1 MLATYGAAALIVVA
15 SLLIGRAFL
24 ELLGRRQT
32 WWLES
37 SIGLA
42 ILLVTCSLTT
52 RIHFGAEDAGTI
64 PERAELSLIACAVLL
79 VASIAYL
86 RFRFLDRRTL
96 AIAAPVVALTVLI
109 ASLPFI
115 SVGALGI
122 PGIGVNND
130 MAAHLIWADWLQNPT
145 GPSPNGI
152 RIGYPLGP
160 HGLVAMLSDLLGSE
174 PFYMFLGLLIAIPV
188 ITALTALNLLRSLP
202 PVKRTGAAA
211 LVAMPYLAASTF
223 GIAGFKEML
232 AGLFLISFALILRTL
247 PRTTEG
253 RIGLIGGLAALGAG
267 TVACYSYAGLAW
279 LAGTFGLW
287 ALAEL
292 VVAWRQGRSAEVRAE
307 LRRAAPLLGLG
318 LAALGLL
325 ILSELPRIKDFID
338 SGAADTITSTD
349 SKLRFPVPAPEALG
363 VWPSGEW
370 LFGYGERG
378 LDSWQ
383 LFAAIGLVAFVFAG
397 VWWSRRGEVA
407 LLAAVGASAVVYI
420 GTLSQAGL
428 YVEAKALQVPAALL
442 MLFILGALLL
452 RPGSAERPAGTGP
465 DGSEPDGPDDGLRER
480 RATERSGIGLR
491 AVIAVPFIALAAY
504 SSFLALRDAVIAPD
518 DRFREL
524 QQFSEQIEGKGVLD
538 LTSDRYAA
546 YYLRSGE
553 VRSPAKNAEDKFVG
567 RPGKDFRL
575 PVDFDSVFASDQDT
589 YDFAVTTDAEY
600 QSGAPPNW
608 EEADRTESYV
618 LWRRAGPT
626 PFVGVLAEEA
636 RPGRVFR
643 CSNPKLARLRDRRG
657 VAITWPRPVIA
668 KRLNWDK
675 GEGASEQTTR
685 LEPGESASQ
694 TITLPAGRWDLS
706 FQYTSE
712 IASLEVTAGDLSAEM
727 PPGVEG
733 AIPFRPDEG
742 PYWPVGELTSDGE
755 PLEISVRAN
764 TLSRLQRL
772 LGVDAPAAIGNV
784 AATRL
789 EDRSARTLAA
799 SCGAYIDHYYLGAPG
814 ALGGQRKQGGTL
826 NLDPTR

>member
-24 ELLGRRQT
+24 ELLGRKQT

-37 SIGLA
+37 SVGLA

-52 RIHFGAEDAGTI
+52 RIHFGAENAGAL
-64 PERAELSLIACAVLL
+64 PERAELTLIACAALL
-79 VASIAYL
+79 VVSIAYL
-86 RFRFLDRRTL
+86 RFRFVDRRSFAML
-96 AIAAPVVALTVLI
+96 APVIVLTALI

-115 SVGALGI
+115 AAEHLGI
-122 PGIGVNND
+122 PGVGVNND

-160 HGLVAMLSDLLGSE
+160 HGLVAMLSDALGSE

-188 ITALTALNLLRSLP
+188 ITALTALNLLHSLS
-202 PVKRTGAAA
+202 PVRRTGAAA
-211 LVAMPYLAASTF
+211 LVAMPYLVASTF
-223 GIAGFKEML
+223 GIGGFKEML

-247 PRTTEG
+247 PRTDEG
-253 RIGLIGGLAALGAG
+253 RVGLIGGLAALGAG

-279 LAGTFGLW
+279 LAGTFGIW

-292 VVAWRQGRSAEVRAE
+292 VVAWRQGRADEVRAE
-307 LRRAAPLLGLG
+307 LRRAAPLFGLG
-318 LAALGLL
+318 VAAMVLLAV
-325 ILSELPRIKDFID
+325 SELPRIKDFID

-349 SKLRFPVPAPEALG
+349 SKLRGAVPAPEALG

-370 LFGYGERG
+370 LRGYGELG
-378 LDSWQ
+378 LGSWQ
-383 LFAAIGLVAFVFAG
+383 LFAALGLIAFVFAV
-397 VWWSRRGEVA
+397 VWWARRGEVA
-407 LLAAVGASAVVYI
+407 LLAAVGAAAVVYV
-420 GTLSQAGL
+420 GTVYNAGL
-428 YVEAKALQVPAALL
+428 YVEAKALQVPAALI
-442 MLFILGALLL
+442 MLLILGSLLL
-452 RPGSAERPAGTGP
+452 RPEAAEQPAGTEADDDP
-465 DGSEPDGPDDGLRER
+465 DQR
-480 RATERSGIGLR
+480 RARRAAEPRGIGLR
-491 AVIAVPFIALAAY
+491 ALIAVPFVALAAY

-518 DRFREL
+518 DRFTEL
-524 QQFSEQIEGKGVLD
+524 RQFSDQIEGKRVLD
-538 LTSDRYAA
+538 LTSDRYAT
-546 YYLRSGE
+546 YYLRTGE
-553 VRSPAKNAEDKFVG
+553 VRSPSKNAEDKFNG
-567 RPGKDFRL
+567 RPGKAFRL
-575 PVDFDSVFASDQDT
+575 PVDFDSVFSRDQDQF
-589 YDFAVTTDAEY
+589 DFVVTTDAEY
-600 QSGAPPNW
+600 QSAAPPNW

-618 LWRRAGPT
+618 LWRKTGPT

-643 CSNPKLARLRDRRG
+643 CANPKLARLRSRRA

-668 KRLNWDK
+668 KRLDWDK
-675 GEGASEQTTR
+675 GEGEGTSEQTTR

-694 TITLPAGRWDLS
+694 TITLPPGRWDLS

-712 IASLEVTAGDLSAEM
+712 IAPLEVSAGDLSAEV

-742 PYWPVGELTSDGE
+742 PFWPVGELASDGS
-755 PLEISVRAN
+755 PVEIAVRAKP
-764 TLSRLQRL
+764 LSRLQRL

-789 EDRSARTLAA
+789 EDRSAQPLSA
-799 SCGAYIDHYYLGAPG
+799 SCGSYIDHYYLGVPG
-814 ALGGQRKQGGTL
+814 ALRGPRQLGGTL
-826 NLDPTR
+826 SLDPTR

>member
-24 ELLGRRQT
+24 ELLGRKQT

-37 SIGLA
+37 SVGLA
-42 ILLVTCSLTT
+42 ILLVTCSVTS
-52 RIHFGAEDAGTI
+52 RIHFGAENTGAI
-64 PERAELSLIACAVLL
+64 PERAELALIACALLL

-86 RFRFLDRRTL
+86 RFRFADRQSL
-96 AIAAPVVALTVLI
+96 AMAAPVVALTVLV

-115 SVGALGI
+115 AAGDLGI

-145 GPSPNGI
+145 GPSPTGI

-160 HGLVAMLSDLLGSE
+160 HGLVAMLSDALGSE

-188 ITALTALNLLRSLP
+188 ITALTSLNLLHGLS

-223 GIAGFKEML
+223 GIGGFKEML
-232 AGLFLISFALILRTL
+232 AGLFLIGFALTLRML
-247 PRTTEG
+247 PRTEQG
-253 RIGLIGGLAALGAG
+253 RVGLIGGLAALGAG

-279 LAGTFGLW
+279 LAGTFGIW

-292 VVAWRQGRSAEVRAE
+292 VIAWRQGRAGEVRAE

-318 LAALGLL
+318 VAAMALLA
-325 ILSELPRIKDFID
+325 LSELPRVKDFID
-338 SGAADTITSTD
+338 SGSSGTIIGTD
-349 SKLRFPVPAPEALG
+349 SKLRVAVPGPEALG
-363 VWPSGEW
+363 IWPSGEW
-370 LFGYGERG
+370 LRGYGELG
-378 LDSWQ
+378 LGSWQ
-383 LFAAIGLVAFVFAG
+383 LFAALGLIAFAFAIA
-397 VWWSRRGEVA
+397 WWARRGEVA
-407 LLAAVGASAVVYI
+407 LLAAVAISGLVYLWTI
-420 GTLSQAGL
+420 FKAGL
-428 YVEAKALQVPAALL
+428 YVEAKALQVPAALI

-452 RPGSAERPAGTGP
+452 RPSDAEQPAGTALEADEPPGP
-465 DGSEPDGPDDGLRER
+465 DEAR
-480 RATERSGIGLR
+480 RARRAAEPRGIGLR
-491 AVIAVPFIALAAY
+491 AVIAVPFVALAAY
-504 SSFLALRDAVIAPD
+504 SSFLALRDTVVAPD

-524 QQFSEQIEGKGVLD
+524 QQFSEQIEGKRVLD
-538 LTSDRYAA
+538 LTSDRYAN

-553 VRSPAKNAEDKFVG
+553 VRSPSKNAEDKFVG

-575 PVDFDSVFASDQDT
+575 PVDFDSALRRDQETFD
-589 YDFAVTTDAEY
+589 YAVTTDAEY

-608 EEADRTESYV
+608 EEVDRTESYV
-618 LWRRAGPT
+618 LWRRTGPT
-626 PFVGVLAEEA
+626 PFLGLLAEEA

-643 CSNPKLARLRDRRG
+643 CANPKLARLRNRRA

-668 KRLNWDK
+668 KRLDWDK
-675 GEGASEQTTR
+675 GEGTSEETTR

-694 TITLPAGRWDLS
+694 TITLPPGRWDLS

-712 IASLEVTAGDLSAEM
+712 IAPLEVSAGELVAEL

-742 PYWPVGELTSDGE
+742 PFWPVGELSSDGE
-755 PLEISVRAN
+755 PVEITVRAKE
-764 TLSRLQRL
+764 LSGLQKL
-772 LGVDAPAAIGNV
+772 LGVDAPAAIGNI

-789 EDRSARTLAA
+789 SERSAQPLAA

-814 ALGGQRKQGGTL
+814 ALRGPLKDGGTL
-826 NLDPTR
+826 PLDPDR